1 MKFSVIIPSYMG
13 PYPSAAHNREDKLP
27 RAIYSCL
34 NQTFDD
40 FEIHVI
46 CDGCDKSFNIV
57 SKIFDLRLRKW
68 KIERSKLWSGRPR
81 NKGIE
86 EAQGEFIVYLDAD
99 DIWGENHLK
108 IISEGINGFDW
119 VWFNDIRYKPLKD
132 IWIENPC
139 DIRVLGK
146 HGTSNICHK
155 RSMDMFWDE
164 DGKYAHDYVF
174 VQKLLTNNNFKKI
187 ATPEYYVC
195 HIPGTMQSGGYDV

>member
-99 DIWGENHLK
+99 DIWERTTLKSFQRELTALIGYGLMTSVTNH
-108 IISEGINGFDW
+108 
-119 VWFNDIRYKPLKD
+119 
-132 IWIENPC
+132 
-139 DIRVLGK
+139 
-146 HGTSNICHK
+146 
-155 RSMDMFWDE
+155 
-164 DGKYAHDYVF
+164 
-174 VQKLLTNNNFKKI
+174 
-187 ATPEYYVC
+187 
-195 HIPGTMQSGGYDV
+195 